1 MIHKTFGQTDMKH
14 LVIIGTGNIGQ
25 IVHWYATLCKD
36 YRVEWDI
43 KCHIDDVEN
52 YVIEPDDV
60 FICADVKPA
69 DRLAHTAV
77 IREKGGQ
84 FINVIHPSA
93 NIAPSA
99 QLGTG
104 IIVGAFST
112 ISINTSIKDDVI
124 IQDHCNIGHDGVV
137 EQGSH
142 LYVGVKL
149 CGRNKVGEQTSLFTG
164 SIIYPDVKV
173 GVGCTVGAGSVV
185 NRKVKDGETVL
196 GNPAKKLEL

>member
-1 MIHKTFGQTDMKH
+1 MKH

-36 YRVEWDI
+36 YMTAWDI

-52 YVIEPDDV
+52 YQIEPDDV

-69 DRLAHTAV
+69 DRLTHAAV
-77 IREKGGQ
+77 IREKGGE
-84 FINVIHPSA
+84 FVNVIHPTA
-93 NIAPSA
+93 NVAPTA

-104 IIVGAFST
+104 IIVGAFT
-112 ISINTSIKDDVI
+112 TVSINTHISNDVI
-124 IQDHCNIGHDGVV
+124 IQDHCNVGHDGEVGA
-137 EQGSH
+137 GSH

-149 CGRNKVGEQTSLFTG
+149 CGRNKVGEQSSVFTG
-164 SIIYPDVKV
+164 SVIYPDVKV
-173 GVGCTVGAGSVV
+173 GIGCTVGAGSVV